1 MADLSRISVVLPS
14 LDPDEKLDAVIDGLL
29 EYGFTDIILVN
40 DGSKPENLPRF
51 QHAADTHKEVHLLH
65 HEVNRGKGAALKTAF
80 AYFLENRPQGLGVV
94 TVDGDNQH
102 HPEDTRTCCER
113 MLETGNVVLGC
124 RNFNLPHVPPRSRFG
139 NHTTSFVFKVFCGMK
154 LSDTQT
160 GLRAIPRSAVER
172 FLKVSGDRF
181 EYETNMLLAMKTMGI
196 PYEEVEIRT
205 VYIEE
210 NKSSHFHA
218 IKDSWRIY
226 KLILK
231 HFFRYTLSSFAC
243 ACVDTGAFALLDHVL
258 AGASALVQGTVPY
271 VGARIV
277 SSLLNFFLNQKL
289 VFESEVKTGKAQILT
304 TVKGQ
309 APKLYDCEILSVAA
323 GRKTRNL
330 VIEITDENLLEISGG
345 VVQGM
350 SGSPIIQNGKLGG
363 AMTHVLVEDPK
374 KGYGIFAQTMPNEAE
389 NAAKVIKKAS

>member
-1 MADLSRISVVLPS
+1 MLDLSQVSVVLPS

-51 QHAADTHKEVHLLH
+51 QNAAQKHKEITLLH

-80 AYFLENRPQGLGVV
+80 AWFLENRPQGLGVV

-102 HPEDTRTCCER
+102 HPEDTRACCQR

-124 RNFNLPHVPPRSRFG
+124 RDFTGPDVPARSRFG
-139 NHTTSFVFKVFCGMK
+139 NHTTSLVFKLFCGMT

-160 GLRAIPRSAVER
+160 GLRAIPRDAVEK
-172 FLKVSGDRF
+172 FLTVYGDRF

-196 PYEEVEIRT
+196 PYEEQSIRT

-226 KLILK
+226 KLILA
-231 HFFRYTLSSFAC
+231 HFFRYTLSSAVC
-243 ACVDTGAFALLDHVL
+243 ACVDTGMFALLYWAL
-258 AGASALVQGTVPY
+258 RGAAAAVHATVPY
-271 VGARIV
+271 VGARVV
-277 SSLLNFFLNQKL
+277 SSLLNFFLNKKL
-289 VFESEVKTGKAQILT
+289 VFQSGVKTGKAMLRYYLLAVPQMAAQMLLT
-304 TVKGQ
+304 NGLFRLLRISETAGGIRTLWYVIVMVC
-309 APKLYDCEILSVAA
+309 LYFLSY
-323 GRKTRNL
+323 T
-330 VIEITDENLLEISGG
+330 
-345 VVQGM
+345 
-350 SGSPIIQNGKLGG
+350 IQQRW
-363 AMTHVLVEDPK
+363 V
-374 KGYGIFAQTMPNEAE
+374 FAVSKNDQ
-389 NAAKVIKKAS
+389 